1 MWLQA
6 LNHWNRRLKTKIF
19 RCEKGENME
28 DIRSEKA
35 MKKQII
41 KWLDKADYRK
51 VRLIY
56 IYVKSFLGL

>member
-1 MWLQA
+1 
-6 LNHWNRRLKTKIF
+6 
-19 RCEKGENME
+19 ME

-56 IYVKSFLGL
+56 IYVKLFLGL